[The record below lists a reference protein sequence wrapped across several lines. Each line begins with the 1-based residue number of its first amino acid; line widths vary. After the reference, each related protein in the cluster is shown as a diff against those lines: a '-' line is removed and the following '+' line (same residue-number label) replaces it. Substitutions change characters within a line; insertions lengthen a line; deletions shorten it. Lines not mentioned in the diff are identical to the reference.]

1 MTEHSTEFISTLLK
15 GEIFNLMV
23 VDDDEINHIIIQE
36 FLKVWQLNAV
46 FVASAEEALEQIAQT
61 PNKFDLLLMDI
72 HLPNM
77 DGIEATQLLRT
88 KYRLDIPV
96 IALTADAM
104 KDTKANM
111 IDAGMDDILLKPI
124 KLPVFHQ
131 TVGHYIQQRLTK
143 RKVNTN

>member
-1 MTEHSTEFISTLLK
+1 MTEYSTEFISTLLE

-23 VDDDEINHIIIQE
+23 VDDDEINRIIIQE
-36 FLKVWQLNAV
+36 FLKVWQLNSI
-46 FVASAEEALEQIAQT
+46 FVASAEEAIEQIAQA

-77 DGIEATQLLRT
+77 SGIAATQLLRT
-88 KYRLDIPV
+88 KYALDIPV

-111 IDAGMDDILLKPI
+111 MKAGINDVILKPI

-131 TVGHYIQQRLTK
+131 IVGNYIQQRLTK